1 MARADDTANTKKSAP
16 GMLSIYLNDHLA
28 GSTAGTE
35 LARRIARSHQGRR
48 ESGVLE
54 AFAEEVAQDRAS
66 LLDIMARLAIPVRG
80 YKMRAAWIGE
90 KAGRLKLNGYLLGR
104 SPLSS
109 LEELEMMRLA
119 VEGKAAGWRTL
130 RALAKLDARLDPAE
144 LDELLARAARQ
155 GELLEEFRVR
165 AVTEVISRDRTV
177 GDRAGPPEQA
187 D

>member
-1 MARADDTANTKKSAP
+1 MAREGNAAGTRKPAP
-16 GMLSIYLNDHLA
+16 SMLGIYLNDHLA

-35 LARRIARSHQGRR
+35 LARRIARSHVGRR
-48 ESGVLE
+48 ESSVLE
-54 AFAEEVAQDRAS
+54 TFAEEVAQDRAS

-104 SPLSS
+104 SPLST

-130 RALAKLDARLDPAE
+130 RAVAKLDARLDPAE
-144 LDELLARAARQ
+144 LDELLARAERHA
-155 GELLEEFRVR
+155 ELIEDFRIR
-165 AVTEVISRDRTV
+165 AAAEVISRDRTTA
-177 GDRAGPPEQA
+177 DRAGPPAET

>member
-1 MARADDTANTKKSAP
+1 MARADDTTSTRKSAP
-16 GMLSIYLNDHLA
+16 SMLGIYLNDHLA
-28 GSTAGTE
+28 GATAGTE
-35 LARRIARSHQGRR
+35 LARRIVRSHRGRR
-48 ESGVLE
+48 DTGVLE

-66 LLDIMARLAIPVRG
+66 LLDIMTRLAIPVRG

-104 SPLSS
+104 SPLSA
-109 LEELEMMRLA
+109 LEEIEMMRLA

-155 GELLEEFRVR
+155 ADLLEDFRVR
-165 AVTEVISRDRTV
+165 AAAEVISRDRTV
-177 GDRAGPPEQA
+177 GDRAGPPTEA

>member
-1 MARADDTANTKKSAP
+1 MAREGNAAGTRKPAP
-16 GMLSIYLNDHLA
+16 SMLGIYLNDHLA
-28 GSTAGTE
+28 GATAGTE
-35 LARRIARSHQGRR
+35 LARRIVRSHQGRR
-48 ESGVLE
+48 EGSVLE
-54 AFAEEVAQDRAS
+54 SFAEEVAQDRAS

-104 SPLSS
+104 SPLSG

-165 AVTEVISRDRTV
+165 AVAEVISRDRTV
-177 GDRAGPPEQA
+177 GDRAGPSEQA